1 MTSCQH
7 AQWKGRNNSMKIR
20 HKTSQKYI
28 YIFLNPAQDRVPIL
42 HQNIL
47 LYMPKRMLNKCAYHL
62 QDRIFQ
68 DSKGKNKNHLIFH
81 PLAKIHNS
89 MDLGRGEVYKKKL
102 SEI

>member
-1 MTSCQH
+1 
-7 AQWKGRNNSMKIR
+7 
-20 HKTSQKYI
+20 
-28 YIFLNPAQDRVPIL
+28 
-42 HQNIL
+42 
-47 LYMPKRMLNKCAYHL
+47 MPKRMHNKCAYHL

-89 MDLGRGEVYKKKL
+89 MDLGRGEVYKEKL

>member
-42 HQNIL
+42 CQNIL
-47 LYMPKRMLNKCAYHL
+47 LYMPKRMHNKCAYHL
-62 QDRIFQ
+62 Q

-81 PLAKIHNS
+81 PLAKIHKS
-89 MDLGRGEVYKKKL
+89 MDWVRGEVYKKKL